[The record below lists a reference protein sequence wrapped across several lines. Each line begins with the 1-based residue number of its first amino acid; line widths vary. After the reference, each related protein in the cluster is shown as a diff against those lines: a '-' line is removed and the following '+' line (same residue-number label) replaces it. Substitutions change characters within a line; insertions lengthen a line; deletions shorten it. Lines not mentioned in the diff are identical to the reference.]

1 MTETDNFDT
10 LEKKLEETLS
20 RLKLTKDRKSR
31 AALLREIRLLLI
43 EADRIVHQSQG

>member
-1 MTETDNFDT
+1 MTKTDEFDA

-31 AALLREIRLLLI
+31 PALLREIRLLLM
-43 EADRIVHQSQG
+43 EADRLIQQSRG